1 MIKKITLLI
10 IIILE
15 FIVGGFFLYRYYHFA
30 KKDPIVAELNSENIE
45 VNTDSEFEYFWEL
58 KSYTIEVDQPDWLE
72 EKAVYTY
79 NNDGL
84 NERYNYEIEKKED
97 VIRIIALGDS
107 FTFGLFINT
116 FQNWTELL
124 EDELNNSTDLCPN
137 KTFEVINLGVSGYDL
152 PYITERYE
160 RKGKKYNPDLVVWF
174 ESNSGFFRNK
184 ELSEALVRECANNSS
199 GVKLDMFSYGECYY
213 QADKELEDKY
223 GLDGLAKINN
233 MFFEKFFKNADIEKT
248 IFFGFESLSLSKD
261 YTEALNL
268 RLTTYP
274 LMEFR
279 KIIPDIWELD
289 YLLLDGHPNKE
300 GHETIKDAIFESIKF
315 DLKEIC
321 F

>member
-15 FIVGGFFLYRYYHFA
+15 FIVGGFFLYRYYHFV

-97 VIRIIALGDS
+97 VIRIITLGDS
-107 FTFGLFINT
+107 FTFGLYVNT

-137 KTFEVINLGVSGYDL
+137 KTFEVINLGVHGYDV
-152 PYITERYE
+152 PYIVEGYKR
-160 RKGKKYNPDLVVWF
+160 RGQKYNPDLVVWL
-174 ESNSGFFRNK
+174 ESNSGFFRNQ
-184 ELSEALVRECANNSS
+184 ELWRPLIENC
-199 GVKLDMFSYGECYY
+199 VKDFEDKSPSVYESCFQ
-213 QADKELEDKY
+213 QAKDELESKY
-223 GLDGLAKINN
+223 GLDGIARKNN
-233 MFFEKFFKNADIEKT
+233 AFFDIFFNMVDFNKA
-248 IFFGFESLSLSKD
+248 IFFGFDRSSLLEKD
-261 YTEALNL
+261 FNASEL
-268 RLTTYP
+268 RIKSYP

-279 KIIPDIWELD
+279 QIVPSVYNLKQVFA
-289 YLLLDGHPNKE
+289 DGHPNKE

-315 DLKEIC
+315 DLEEIC